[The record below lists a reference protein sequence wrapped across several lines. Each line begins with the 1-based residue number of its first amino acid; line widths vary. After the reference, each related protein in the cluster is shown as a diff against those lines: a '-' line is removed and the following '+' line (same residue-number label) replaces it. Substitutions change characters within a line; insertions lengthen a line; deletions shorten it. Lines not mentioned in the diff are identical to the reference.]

1 MDRSLKQRL
10 IGAAVLVAL
19 AVIFLPMLIK
29 SPAPVSGAADVSLDV
44 PNPPKD
50 GFETREL
57 PLSGPANVPATGIT
71 GMSGTVE
78 PVAGDDQIETPAAAS
93 VQNPATAAGDYA
105 VNFGSYAS
113 SADADRIVKALSGL
127 QLRSYAEPTTVVG
140 KSAWRVRIGP
150 FSTRAD
156 AESARAKALGLGN
169 NARATV
175 IVLDADAA
183 TGTVAPAAIVSTPAT
198 APAKVSTTALPPAQP
213 ATTAAATS
221 KPVEAAT
228 KPEPKPAPKPAAKPE
243 PVPVAK
249 VPEPAPKPAAATTG
263 FAVQLGAFSKAE
275 DANALRDKARAA
287 GFSAITES
295 VRTGNGTLTRVRLG
309 PVADRAAAD
318 RLRADANAKL
328 GINGMV
334 RPHP

>member
-19 AVIFLPMLIK
+19 AVVFLPMLIK

-44 PNPPKD
+44 PAPPKD

-57 PLSGPANVPATGIT
+57 PLGGPRDVPATGVT

-78 PVAGDDQIETPAAAS
+78 PVATGDQIETTPAPAAQS
-93 VQNPATAAGDYA
+93 PATAAGDYA

-127 QLRSYAEPTTVVG
+127 QLTSYAEPTTVAG

-150 FSTRAD
+150 FATRAD
-156 AESARAKALGLGN
+156 AETARVKALNLGN

-183 TGTVAPAAIVSTPAT
+183 IASTPAAAT
-198 APAKVSTTALPPAQP
+198 PAKVNTSALPPSPP
-213 ATTAAATS
+213 APSAANVAAAS
-221 KPVEAAT
+221 KPVEAAA
-228 KPEPKPAPKPAAKPE
+228 KPEPKPEPKPKPEPAAKPD
-243 PVPVAK
+243 PAPIAK
-249 VPEPAPKPAAATTG
+249 APEPAAKPAAAATG

-275 DANALRDKARAA
+275 DATALRDKARAA

-295 VRTGNGTLTRVRLG
+295 VRTSNGTLTRVRLG

>member
-1 MDRSLKQRL
+1 MDRSLMQRL

-44 PNPPKD
+44 PTPPKD

-57 PLSGPANVPATGIT
+57 PLRGPGDVPSDGVT

-78 PVAGDDQIETPAAAS
+78 PVASGDQIEPTPAAAA
-93 VQNPATAAGDYA
+93 QNPATAAGDYA

-127 QLRSYAEPTTVVG
+127 QLKSYAEPTTVAG

-150 FSTRAD
+150 FATRAD
-156 AESARAKALGLGN
+156 AETARVKALSLGN

-183 TGTVAPAAIVSTPAT
+183 TGAAPAAIASAPAT
-198 APAKVSTTALPPAQP
+198 TPAKVTTSALPPSPPVPP
-213 ATTAAATS
+213 AANVAAAS
-221 KPVEAAT
+221 KPAEAAA
-228 KPEPKPAPKPAAKPE
+228 KPEPKPEPAAKPD
-243 PVPVAK
+243 PAPIAK
-249 VPEPAPKPAAATTG
+249 APEPAAKPAAAATG

-275 DANALRDKARAA
+275 DATALRDKARAA
-287 GFSAITES
+287 GFSATTES
-295 VRTGNGTLTRVRLG
+295 VRTSNGTLTRVRLG